1 MSNLVVQTNVLA
13 LNSHRNLKVIGNKT
27 SQASARLSSG
37 YRINS
42 AADDAAGLAISE
54 KMRAQIRGLDMASK
68 NTQDGISLVQTAE
81 GGLQEVD
88 NMIQRIR
95 ELTDQ
100 AANDTNDYASLDRQK
115 IQDEIDQLIEGI
127 DDMAGQV
134 EFNNKRLLDGSLT
147 GNSTRGELLA
157 EVNLKLGK
165 ALGTAQGSYT
175 GTTEQVISNKIFADV
190 TAGDIGKSYFSLNES
205 SASLRSANIEVQTGS
220 APGSLQSFALQSVSA
235 KVDSADINSASG
247 YDQKVGMIDSYIES
261 LKSAKS
267 KAYDQDAVGVS
278 TIDGLLEAAGETK
291 ELLAAARALYVQAQG
306 YEESRQGLAEL
317 KGNDLWFQTGA
328 NSTQG
333 ISVGIGSVKSNILGI
348 GDGYGNSKINVNTA
362 DGEAISNFINR
373 VNDALN
379 YVTSQRAKLGAV
391 QNRMEYTKSSLD
403 ISSENLSSS
412 ESRIRDAD
420 MAKEMMKLTAANVL
434 NQAGVSMLSQAN
446 QAPQSVLQLLQ

>member
-27 SQASARLSSG
+27 SQASSRLSSG

-81 GGLQEVD
+81 GGLQEID

-100 AANDTNDYASLDRQK
+100 AANDTNDYASLDRLK

-127 DDMAGQV
+127 DSMAGQV
-134 EFNNKRLLDGSLT
+134 EFNNKKLLDGSLT
-147 GNSTRGELLA
+147 GQSTRGELLA

-165 ALGTAQGSYT
+165 ALGTALGSST
-175 GTTEQVISNKIFADV
+175 GAGSQALTVQSSTS
-190 TAGDIGKSYFSLNES
+190 AGDIGKSFASIASSVGSLES
-205 SASLRSANIEVQTGS
+205 ETLTIQTGS
-220 APGSLQSFALQSVSA
+220 AAGSIQTFALQSVSA
-235 KVDSADINSASG
+235 SVAAADITTASG
-247 YDQKVGMIDSYIES
+247 YDQKMGMIDSYIES

-267 KAYDQDAVGVS
+267 KAYDQDADGVS
-278 TIDGLLEAAGETK
+278 ELDATLEAAGKTK
-291 ELLAAARALYVQAQG
+291 ELLSAARALFVQAQG

-317 KGNDLWFQTGA
+317 NGTDLWFQTGA

-348 GDGYGNSKINVNTA
+348 GDGYGNAKINVNTA

-403 ISSENLSSS
+403 ISSENLSAS